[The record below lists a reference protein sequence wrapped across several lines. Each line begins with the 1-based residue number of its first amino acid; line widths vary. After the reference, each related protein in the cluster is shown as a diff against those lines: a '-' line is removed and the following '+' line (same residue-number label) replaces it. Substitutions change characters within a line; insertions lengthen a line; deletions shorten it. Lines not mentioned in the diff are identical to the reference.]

1 MKRTLISLLLIL
13 CLLLGVTAAFAVAG
27 GEDDPLISVS
37 WAKNWAS
44 ELVAAASKQAQTDL
58 SGFGKT
64 AISSSKNFSVSYTT
78 PYTMIAGSTMDLT
91 EGCSFTLS
99 SGTAR
104 VNVSRG
110 TLVNATTGR
119 TVSGGDLTAGQ
130 LYIVCENSAATV
142 SVSGTSLLLV
152 GGNVSTAGNMSFSDV
167 GAHEW
172 FFPYVTRG
180 VELKLIH
187 GMTETT
193 FAPDKTLT
201 VAETITLA
209 AQLHSLNTT
218 GSVSVPTTATVWYD
232 NYRNYCL
239 TNGIIDASYADYTDK
254 QMNAPATRSEF
265 VHIFYHAIPEN
276 SLTPINEIGDD
287 AIPDLK
293 MTDAYSDEIYAFYR
307 AGILA
312 GYTNS
317 SNYADHAFGPGTSIR
332 RNEMAVIL
340 VHLVDAG
347 TRVSFTIE

>member
-1 MKRTLISLLLIL
+1 MKRTLICFLLIL
-13 CLLLGVTAAFAVAG
+13 CLLLGAVSAFAVAG

-37 WAKNWAS
+37 WAKDWGDK
-44 ELVAAASKQAQTDL
+44 LAAGAADRAKKDL
-58 SGFGKT
+58 DSFGRT
-64 AISSSKNFSVSYTT
+64 AITSSKNFTVAYPKSYT
-78 PYTMIAGSTMDLT
+78 MLSGATMDLT
-91 EGCSFTLS
+91 AGCSFVLF
-99 SGTAR
+99 SGKAR
-104 VNVSRG
+104 VSVSQG
-110 TLVNATTGR
+110 TLVNTTTGR
-119 TVSGGDLTAGQ
+119 TVSGGDLTTGQ
-130 LYIVCENSAATV
+130 MYVVCENSAAKITASET
-142 SVSGTSLLLV
+142 SVVLA
-152 GGNVSTAGNMSFSDV
+152 GGNVKTAGTVSFSDV
-167 GAHEW
+167 GSHEW
-172 FFPYVTRG
+172 FFTYVTRG
-180 VELKLIH
+180 VELGLIH

-209 AQLHSLNTT
+209 AQLHSLNAT

-239 TNGIIDASYADYTDK
+239 ANGIIDAGYANYSDA

-265 VHIFYHAIPEN
+265 VHIFYHAMPEN
-276 SLTPINEIGDD
+276 SLAAINEIADD

-293 MTDAYSDEIYAFYR
+293 LSDAYSDEIYAFYR

-317 SNYADHAFGPGTSIR
+317 AGYADHAFGPGTNIR